1 MATKTITPAT
11 ASFILSEGEG
21 SISRD
26 TVVIVAG
33 QDLLAGTVLGKIT
46 ASGKYAAHDPSAIT
60 GVESAVAVL
69 YAACDATAAD
79 QKAVIVNKLAE
90 VANVALTW
98 HGDITGP
105 QTTTALAKLAE
116 REVIVR

>member
-46 ASGKYAAHDPSAIT
+46 ASGKYAAHDPSAT
-60 GVESAVAVL
+60 ESEFVPISCLSVPVL
-69 YAACDATAAD
+69 DFQRKGT
-79 QKAVIVNKLAE
+79 
-90 VANVALTW
+90 
-98 HGDITGP
+98 
-105 QTTTALAKLAE
+105 
-116 REVIVR
+116 